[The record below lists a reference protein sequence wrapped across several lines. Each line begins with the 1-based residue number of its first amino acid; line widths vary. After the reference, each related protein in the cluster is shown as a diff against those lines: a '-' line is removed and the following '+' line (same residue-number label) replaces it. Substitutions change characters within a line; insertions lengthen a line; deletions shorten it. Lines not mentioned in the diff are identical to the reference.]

1 MSSIS
6 ERIKQIRKDSN
17 LTQTEFGQRLGA
29 AQNTIATYESG
40 RREPQEV
47 TLTAICREFGVNMEW
62 LKNGTGNPYNDAD
75 DDLARLIGVMLKGE
89 NDTAKKVFKAFAK
102 LSADD
107 WKSIE
112 KLIDEKKK
120 KKKERH

>member
-1 MSSIS
+1 MTIS
-6 ERIKQIRKDSN
+6 DRIKWIRKDLN
-17 LTQTEFGQRLGA
+17 LTQEEFGKRIGI
-29 AQNTIATYESG
+29 AQNTIAAYESG
-40 RREPQEV
+40 RREPQDV
-47 TLTAICREFGVNMEW
+47 TFTAICYEFGVNMEW

-112 KLIDEKKK
+112 KLIDELHK
-120 KKKERH
+120 

>member
-112 KLIDEKKK
+112 KLIDELHK
-120 KKKERH
+120 

>member
-1 MSSIS
+1 MTIS
-6 ERIKQIRKDSN
+6 DRIKTIRKDLN
-17 LTQTEFGQRLGA
+17 LTQGDFGKRIGI
-29 AQNTIATYESG
+29 AQNTIAAYESG
-40 RREPQEV
+40 RREPQDV

-62 LKNGTGNPYNDAD
+62 LKNGTGNPYNEAD
-75 DDLARLIGVMLKGE
+75 DDVARLIGVMLKGE

-112 KLIDEKKK
+112 KLIDELQK
-120 KKKERH
+120 